1 MLLESVRM
9 VAAWL
14 EDATWGVNALLA
26 TQGRDG
32 SDTLPP
38 NVTVLEETT
47 SERAALGRPSD
58 EQDETDETPVP
69 VLSVFAYGGDDA
81 SAATVTPVGDGSAK
95 VVVRYEARNASAAL
109 GRRDA
114 YYTLRAVVRSL
125 RALSLEG
132 DEATDRTRNDV
143 VLIALNDLRIEAA
156 DAALIDA
163 GIYGQVVAGWDARDL
178 TMT

>member
-14 EDATWGVNALLA
+14 GDATNGVNAILA
-26 TQGRDG
+26 AQSRDG
-32 SDTLPP
+32 SDAAPP
-38 NVTVLEETT
+38 DVTVLSEVD
-47 SERAALGRPSD
+47 SERAALGRPAD
-58 EQDETDETPVP
+58 TQDEEDATPVP
-69 VLSVFAYGGDDA
+69 VLAVSAFGGDDA
-81 SAATVTPVGDGSAK
+81 SPQTVRPIGDGSVK
-95 VVVRYEARNASAAL
+95 VLVRYEARNASAAR

-114 YYTLRAVVRSL
+114 YYTLRATMQCL

-132 DEATDRTRNDV
+132 TAGDRTRNSV
-143 VLIALNDLRIEAA
+143 HLIALNELRIEAA
-156 DAALIDA
+156 DAALVDA